1 MRIPVLTH
9 NNNTII
15 VSHSGILCTIVAY
28 YTDFTV
34 FFKPFNKILKKKRI
48 YLDYAASTPVDTKML
63 NSFPKIP
70 TKFLGANPNALHFE
84 GVMLSKALLNA
95 RSVAAKSVGAQNDE
109 IVFTSNATESDNL
122 AILGSVQY
130 FLSQGFLPGEII
142 TYVSPFEH
150 SAVSESI
157 KSLSPEIPVCFLKQ
171 EQGYVNIKNI
181 VFPKDIKVA
190 IFSIMMVQNEIGT
203 LQDIKEIAKQV
214 RKLRKEYTNVQIIFH
229 TDATQAPLFYDL
241 NVLRL
246 GVDMMTLG
254 ATKLYTQKG
263 VGMLYKKRGIKI
275 LPINYGGGQEHGLRP
290 GTEPVELIHNFAYAL
305 SYAQNNYEKEFLRI
319 KFLQEY
325 FENKILQV
333 LPVIKITAIEN
344 DRTPH
349 ITHLVVHDIDS
360 ELLVIELDAR
370 GIAVSSKSACK
381 NEDSSESE
389 LLALLYPGQNLG
401 AIRVSYGRKTT
412 KRELDKTIEVI
423 GEVLDKYKKSLFK
436 NKDLAIKF

>member
-9 NNNTII
+9 NNKTII

-48 YLDYAASTPVDTKML
+48 YLDYASSTPVDLEML

-70 TKFLGANPNALHFE
+70 AKFLGANPNALHYE
-84 GVMLSKALLNA
+84 GLMLSKALSNA
-95 RSVAAKSVGAQNDE
+95 RSVAARSIRAQVDE

-122 AILGSVQY
+122 AIIGSVQH
-130 FLSQGFLPGEII
+130 FLSQGFLPQEII
-142 TYVSPFEH
+142 VYVSPFEH

-157 KSLSPEIPVCFLKQ
+157 KSLSPGIPVCFLKQ

-181 VFPKDIKVA
+181 VFTKDIKVV
-190 IFSIMMVQNEIGT
+190 IFSVMLVQNEIGT
-203 LQDIKEIAKQV
+203 LQYIKEITKQI
-214 RKLRKEYTNVQIIFH
+214 RKLRKEYTDVQIIFH

-263 VGMLYKKRGIKI
+263 VGMLYKKRGTK
-275 LPINYGGGQEHGLRP
+275 LSPISHGGGQEYGLRP
-290 GTEPVELIHNFAYAL
+290 GTEPVELIHNFAYSL

-319 KFLQEY
+319 KSLQEY
-325 FENKILQV
+325 FEDKILQV
-333 LPVIKITAIEN
+333 LPVIKITAFKN

-349 ITHLVVHDIDS
+349 ITHLVVPDIDS

-370 GIAVSSKSACK
+370 DIAVSSKSACK
-381 NEDSSESE
+381 NEDSAESE
-389 LLALLYPGQNLG
+389 LLSLLYPDQNLG

-412 KRELDKTIEVI
+412 KRELDKTIEAI
-423 GEVLDKYKKSLFK
+423 GEVLKKYKVS
-436 NKDLAIKF
+436 